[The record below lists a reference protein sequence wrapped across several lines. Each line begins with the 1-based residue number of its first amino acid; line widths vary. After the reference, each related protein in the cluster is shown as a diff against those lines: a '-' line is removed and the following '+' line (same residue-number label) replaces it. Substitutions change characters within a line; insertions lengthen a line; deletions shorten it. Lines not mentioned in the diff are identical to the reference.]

1 LGIVS
6 ISQQQARVITG
17 SRMQQNDS
25 MPSGIM
31 NVGAANVTSTSS
43 SNVAIANATPNQP
56 RNVTTTHASTNI
68 AWLSATIV

>member
-6 ISQQQARVITG
+6 INQQQARVITR

-25 MPSGIM
+25 MPSGVM

-43 SNVAIANATPNQP
+43 SILAIANAAPNQP

-68 AWLSATIV
+68 TWLSATIV

>member
-1 LGIVS
+1 
-6 ISQQQARVITG
+6 
-17 SRMQQNDS
+17 MQQNDS